1 MKKNVKEKKRILSLI
16 LAVVMVVTMM
26 PMQAVAAATDSTA
39 ETTVEKT
46 VEKNTDQT
54 EKEQQPAKTGD
65 EKDGENPAV
74 SVKWLPDTGDREDE
88 SKGDVQLEAS
98 LNKNGPAASADVEIR
113 LDKEEAD
120 ALAQF
125 RNEEGQLDEAVK
137 LTEEGLPEISMKKQE
152 NGDVHLCFTL
162 DQENTALKQK
172 IEFQV
177 PENAEKDVEI
187 EVTKEDVTVA
197 TEAKDDAQNG
207 GEAEQVAF
215 EFEGKVLSL
224 SVPEKAAQDN
234 EKNTPN
240 DEENN
245 DKEQNAPVDE
255 ENNLEDD
262 SKQPSADGQE
272 PAKEKKQLKMDAVF
286 ANVLDAFTGNLEEA
300 EKDITYGE
308 GITQNVFWADNR
320 DEEGLRPDV
329 AAEDYWTLSYRMK
342 EKDGDW
348 ESWTVLNGENG
359 KLFDMDENGFPESDS
374 ASANLDGV
382 NRYTINIK
390 GLPSK
395 VIYTDKY
402 GVQREFEVEWKVD
415 PKAVNGY
422 DREDVTEENLNTM
435 KDKYECDLTEPG
447 WYYVLKTEFA
457 FDVAVRQGNKT
468 DMSGIA
474 DAVKGHFQL
483 MASCGE
489 NKEFHEKLKGP
500 TETLNFT
507 NGNPN
512 SKMTYGNLWK
522 YNLDG
527 SRITYRVEEKE
538 GTEEGKVEVQR
549 LVPDYF
555 AISYDNSE
563 APNYG
568 AVVNKIHDGGTLY
581 LTLTGKTDY
590 EAVKKWNDEDVD
602 NAQEKRPAGEVQLW
616 RFRSGEAYTSAAPVR
631 DAKGDILTIT
641 LDGNATQ
648 TIEFGKPEGLLGTG
662 EPTLEKYDP
671 EGYEYIYVAREYLDS
686 TAKDGGDANSYDQI
700 FGEVVEENGKLIVR
714 DTVNNGGGNAV
725 REDNNTFL
733 YNGGTLTNR
742 IADTVTVDGVKIWK
756 AAAFQA
762 EFEDVAVE
770 VTLQSRPADEGEDT
784 WQNTK
789 EVEVLDD
796 FYAENLSGT
805 KFSRTMPKYDDLG
818 RELEYRWVESKV
830 TQGNSANLLEER
842 EDGLYFTLNQSGKNV
857 LYRSDSTTDE
867 ETGTLTVINSIADTI
882 RYDVEKVWVGEDGE
896 KTDAPEGAEVT
907 FKIYRAVSG
916 EGLGEP
922 VAEFTMDG
930 EPDSKETLVNK
941 KLGIYAQET
950 ESWKATVKPL
960 AEYDEEGCVYE
971 YTLLETGDLG
981 DYIPTYKTERDEDGN
996 YKTTVYNGHGGN
1008 RIMVRKEWTDN
1019 SDTAHRGLVKI
1030 NVYANKDITTEE
1042 DGKEYKKDQIIGTV
1056 TLGENGLWNALVGIG
1071 YLDPEKDV
1079 YILEETVGDTKVPLT
1094 SYLLGSGEAPNYTAP
1109 QQPDED
1115 TVIQYETDN
1124 HKYEATYYNEKVENE
1139 SIYTVDN
1146 RRLGNV
1152 DLTATKNWV
1161 DGKDTGDPKTRSEL
1175 KAALDEAGLSLAMK
1189 LNFSEMTT
1197 QESYEITREGYADK
1211 KADSITIAHGSPT
1224 EIKDNNGNGIAS
1236 IQNISFAEDTSSVY
1250 FYNLPKYDKNG
1261 KVVNYEI
1268 KEVVVDKDGKVI
1280 TWENLK
1286 ANYKDVYDALTRY
1299 QTSVTQTGYEVGA
1312 LRDSD
1317 KQTVDVTNR
1326 LQGNKSIK
1334 WYKKWKDE
1342 YVFNGGQRPDIYL
1355 DIYQTKHVQGQDG
1368 KVTTQTSVYQKDYK
1382 WSAEDEGQ
1390 KHTYWTVTLDNVPK
1404 YDSLGYEIMYYAVE
1418 KTKVNDED
1426 FDYADVIYEMNGE
1439 QIGTELS
1446 RGQKS
1451 GEYTIEVD
1459 GKYYALQ
1466 ENGTFVNT
1474 IFNTVTIRGQKVWS
1488 SLPSGY
1494 EDTNLPSVTFI
1505 VKQKVSGETGEGKE
1519 IATLTVEEDQWVKL
1533 KSKGSYVFKIQYTG
1547 DNVVKFNNGTPE
1559 FVSTE
1564 ENPTELPKYDSETG
1578 KLYSYELSEDVIWP
1592 EGWTDPEWTE
1602 VYDADS
1608 NTYRMENVYNSEKGA
1623 LGIKK
1628 FLYLPMDEKSEPEA
1642 YPAVQ
1647 FKLTRTYT
1655 LNNGNTSAVETVKT
1669 VTWSSADVKSAYE
1682 GLSAEEK
1689 ANGLVDWTH
1698 DFENLDLY
1706 APNGSRY
1713 VYSVEEVKTNLKGY
1727 DTWAEA
1733 GDLSAADCDTAGTKV
1748 EGLEPKENAAV
1759 QATFKNSQPTPNETV
1774 TLKGQKI
1781 WQDYSDAFGF
1791 RPNNIELTVSRSADS
1806 QPGQSNGMSQTLTQD
1821 TDYKIDWVRNDNT
1834 WTYTIEGSGNGE
1846 LEKYA
1851 PNGMVWKYQVKEATI
1866 EHYKASP
1873 GNRTVGQSSQADSTI
1888 TMANLTNSIL
1898 VSEPFTKKWVDSDG
1912 NPITDDYLD
1921 TELTVTFKLQAA
1933 DKPKDGEAADWQD
1946 AKAYFE
1952 TNLTDNEYNAA
1963 FKDYEFEKTKTGRI
1977 NDTDKWNTEYFK
1989 DLPGW
1994 IKDKSNNNAEQ
2005 EVDYRVV
2012 EVSIQYGN
2020 SDPKTTQNITVTDDN
2035 EKTTYVY
2042 SYDDNG
2048 IFEWGEADAVSDTVT
2063 THTNRL
2069 PTTDITVEKVWEGDN
2084 NNLYN
2089 TRPDTGRSGYD
2100 WETTFV
2106 IQKSTD
2112 GDSWENVKVQ
2122 AAGESAKKD
2131 LTVTLYGTNSDT
2143 SVDASIKGLPKTD
2156 LNGKAYTYR
2165 ARELN
2170 TDQDQTALKNEDTY
2184 NKTYTVTYDD
2194 PKSATDKKTTATN
2207 TLNSTKVYGEKQ
2219 WNPGTLNA
2227 GKTTP
2232 VKLTAQYKTASGWK
2246 TVSSPVTVDGTP
2258 ASAAVMD
2265 PTSSQYVPFHEY
2277 ESWKA
2282 VWNDLPEVMP
2292 GSELKD
2298 GKTQYRVIETV
2309 PSGYVQED
2317 AEIGKVGNYPSYIYK
2332 NVEAVSYSVEKVW
2345 GGTAKGKKVVAG
2357 LYRTTNDSK
2366 GTGEGYI
2373 VKTADGNAQRTV
2385 TLNEGNSWKGTFSG
2399 LPKYDADGNLYT
2411 YYARE
2416 LTIDDKEADV
2426 NTIDY
2431 LYEIVHHDNADKTTT
2446 KIVNVVKINIT
2457 GTKTWKDNDNA
2468 YNTRPENLTLTL
2480 YRQTEG
2486 TSGKGKVNA
2495 TPQWQ
2500 KNGSKWT
2507 YTYKDLPATDG
2518 DGKAYTY
2525 IVEESVP
2532 DPVNG
2537 DDEYTLNQSGN
2548 NLTNTL
2554 TDKISIS
2561 GEKVWRDGNDA
2572 DGKRPDSITVV
2583 LYKNGTEFKT
2593 KTIDSGDAT
2602 ADGTWKYTFSGLD
2615 EYDTEGKRITYTV
2628 DEVLP
2633 EGYSRTVNGNTIT
2646 NTQLTS
2652 LDVEKV
2658 WGGVETDDQ
2667 KEVVVGLYR
2676 TTGEKDETK
2685 DAVKGS
2691 DGKQITLALN
2701 SGNGWKGT
2709 FDDLAKYDV
2718 DGDGK
2723 EIEYTY
2729 YARELTIGGNPVKEA
2744 DLYKVYDYDS
2754 ENEQAA
2760 TYATKI
2766 VNVGKTSITG
2776 TKTWVD
2782 NGNAYQNR
2790 PDKLELTL
2798 TRQIQGGET
2807 ETVNVKPTWKDTD
2820 TDKWTYTY
2828 SDLPAADEKG
2838 NKYTYK
2844 VTETVPTPKD
2854 AATSGD
2860 EYADTQNGTDF
2871 TNTLTDK
2878 IDISGEK
2885 VWRDGGNAD
2894 NKRPEKITVILY
2906 ANDKEVKRQEITGSS
2921 TAGSWKYTFENLDEY
2936 DKDGKRITYTV
2947 DEVLPNGYTNKVTDL
2962 DITNTQLTSLDVE
2975 KVWGGVETADQKE
2988 VVVGLYRTTGEKDET
3003 KDAVKGSDGKQVTL
3017 ALNSGNGWKGTFD
3030 DLVKYDVDGDGK
3042 EIEYTYYARELN
3054 IGGEPAEK
3062 ADLYIHN
3069 HDGEAKDTAAYTT
3082 KIVNVGKTSIIGTKT
3097 WVDNSDKYQTR
3108 PEKLE
3113 LTLTRQIEGGDP
3125 ETVTATPTWENKNTD
3140 KWTYTYKDLPKA
3152 DENGNVYTY
3161 TVKETIPTAGGDDR
3175 YAASNEGT
3183 ANADYELTNTL
3194 TGKTE
3199 VSVSKTWKDGSDTE
3213 NTRPGEIVTQL
3224 YKTLD
3229 GETGEKPAAGNNGKV
3244 TLNSGNGWQHTWKEL
3259 PKYEDGKLIH
3269 YTVKELNQDG
3279 DAVENGGDYNKDYV
3293 VDYSGSQE
3301 NGYTATNTLVTSQT
3315 VTKLWEGD
3323 DEADLENPVE
3333 RPTNITAQLYAK
3345 IGDGEA
3351 KPVNGKTVKLN
3362 KDSGWTH
3369 TWTNLPKY
3377 DGDDLI
3383 HYTVKELDAE
3393 GNSVEHEGAYND
3405 DYTAFY
3411 ATDSETGEVTITNY
3425 HQPPQYMYLGQVEIR
3440 KDVVVNDAEGN
3451 PQPQKVTDTFYVA
3464 LFEDEELTTMA
3475 TDYDGNKA
3483 MKAIEFNGESSKAV
3497 TIDNMPVGPTTHPVT
3512 YYVAEVDKDG
3522 TPVDNSFKYQ
3532 ATVTKGK
3539 ISLDIKHLDNKEDPT
3554 VITNAFGNTLASIG
3568 GTKTWEDEDASER
3581 PASIEVILQQNGQD
3595 YVDANGDKYIKT
3607 VTAADNWTYTFENL
3621 PEYDEDGKAYQYS
3634 VKEGYVDGYTSEVT
3648 GMDIRNIQDYE
3659 GYYYEGTV
3667 RITKQVLLKGDD
3679 YNVKDVYYAGI
3690 FNDKDYKDPL
3700 TNDDGSQYIVPLV
3713 LDDESE
3719 TTVEIT
3725 VPFNK
3730 EDSAEYYITEVD
3742 ENGVPVKDAKGL
3754 EYKASVKGGKVV
3766 LDTEDTEGD
3775 VTIVNSYDKEKKGNP
3790 NAPNTSDTPGGSRTQ
3805 TGDNSNMTLLILTM
3819 LMALTLM
3826 GVLALGRKRKKS

>member
-39 ETTVEKT
+39 ETTVEK
-46 VEKNTDQT
+46 NDGQT
-54 EKEQQPAKTGD
+54 EKAQQPAKTGD

-74 SVKWLPDTGDREDE
+74 SVKWLPNTGEREDE
-88 SKGDVQLEAS
+88 SKGEVQLEAS
-98 LNKNGPAASADVEIR
+98 LNKNGSAASADVEIR

-125 RNEEGQLDEAVK
+125 RNEEGKLDEAVK
-137 LTEEGLPEISMKKQE
+137 LTEEELPEISLKKQD
-152 NGDVHLCFTL
+152 NGEVRLCFTL

-197 TEAKDDAQNG
+197 PEQKNDAQNG

-272 PAKEKKQLKMDAVF
+272 PAKEKKQLKMDGLFAAVRSM
-286 ANVLDAFTGNLEEA
+286 ALSDLAGYETKTPSDL
-300 EKDITYGE
+300 TT
-308 GITQNVFWADNR
+308 ITQNIIWADNNNENNAR
-320 DEEGLRPDV
+320 PTIDEFKNQ
-329 AAEDYWTLSYRMK
+329 YTLSYHMK
-342 EKDGDW
+342 ETKTGD
-348 ESWTVLNGENG
+348 VLQGVLAEEDTTALSVF
-359 KLFDMDENGFPESDS
+359 KLGSFPAAITKEG
-374 ASANLDGV
+374 A
-382 NRYTINIK
+382 NRYK
-390 GLPSK
+390 LELKDLPTK
-395 VIYTDKY
+395 MTYTDEY
-402 GVQREFEVEWKVD
+402 GDSVTYEIEWTIA
-415 PKAVNGY
+415 PKDVADYSLVN
-422 DREDVTEENLNTM
+422 VTEDT
-435 KDKYECDLTEPG
+435 LTEWDNVSSITEAG
-447 WYYVLKTEFA
+447 WYYMLNTDFSFNVVL
-457 FDVAVRQGNKT
+457 RQGGKNGT
-468 DMSGIA
+468 DEIA
-474 DAVKGHFQL
+474 KAVKDHFR
-483 MASCGE
+483 MDVSCEGK
-489 NKEFHEKLKGP
+489 NLNGVGIVKEP
-500 TETLNFT
+500 TLNF
-507 NGNPN
+507 NG
-512 SKMTYGNLWK
+512 SSTAEMTYQNVWK

-527 SRITYRVEEKE
+527 ARITYDVVERE
-538 GTEEGKVEVQR
+538 GVAKDKIVVDSLDSTVTG
-549 LVPDYF
+549 DYF
-555 AISYDNSE
+555 ALTYDNSNS
-563 APNYG
+563 ANYG
-568 AVVNKIHDGGTLY
+568 AVTDKIHENGTLY
-581 LTLTGKTDY
+581 LTLTGKTGY
-590 EAVKKWNDEDVD
+590 EAKKVWLDQGVE
-602 NAQEKRPAGEVQLW
+602 EKNRPTGEFQLW
-616 RFRSGEAYTSAAPVR
+616 RYREGENYTTAAPVR
-631 DAKGDILTIT
+631 DEKGDFYTCD
-641 LDGNATQ
+641 LDTGKDSFPVKFD
-648 TIEFGKPEGLLGTG
+648 IEVNVQKELG
-662 EPTLEKYDP
+662 LEKYDP
-671 EGYEYIYVAREYLDS
+671 EGYRYFYVSREYLNSINEDGKPADNYEQVFGAVNEEGTKVTDRIEDKDITKDEPYS
-686 TAKDGGDANSYDQI
+686 RDNAK
-700 FGEVVEENGKLIVR
+700 
-714 DTVNNGGGNAV
+714 
-725 REDNNTFL
+725 TFL
-733 YNGGTLTNR
+733 YDGGTLSNR
-742 IADTVTVDGVKIWK
+742 ITENVTVAGEKEWK

-762 EFEDVAVE
+762 DFEDVTV
-770 VTLQSRPADEGEDT
+770 VMTVQSRPKNSEDA
-784 WQNTK
+784 WKNTNQS
-789 EVEVLDD
+789 VTLDK
-796 FYAENLSGT
+796 FYAENLGSVT
-805 KFSRTMPKYDDLG
+805 FSKSMPKYNSLG
-818 RELEYRWVESKV
+818 EELEYRWAETAVY
-830 TQGNSANLLEER
+830 QGENTKNLLEDKAG
-842 EDGLYFTLNQSGKNV
+842 EDGEQYFTLKQNEEDV
-857 LYRSDSTTDE
+857 RYRSDSKTE
-867 ETGTLTVINSIADTI
+867 GTNTVITNTIANTV
-882 RYDVEKVWVGEDGE
+882 RYDVKKIWKNADGE
-896 KTDAPEGAEVT
+896 ETDAPEGAEVT
-907 FKIYRAVSG
+907 FGIYRSLNG
-916 EGLGEP
+916 EVTAQPVVEVTLDGVADEEP
-922 VAEFTMDG
+922 ITVTDK
-930 EPDSKETLVNK
+930 D
-941 KLGIYAQET
+941 LGIDLTVQET
-950 ESWKATVKPL
+950 SPWFATVNPL
-960 AEYDEEGCVYE
+960 NEYDKEGHQYE
-971 YTLLETGDLG
+971 YLLLETKNNTNFV
-981 DYIPTYKTERDEDGN
+981 PTYETIRGKDGKGKF
-996 YKTTVYNGHGGN
+996 YKTTVTNAPGKGN
-1008 RIMVRKEWTDN
+1008 RILVSKEWTDD
-1019 SDTAHRGLVKI
+1019 SDIIHRQPVKI
-1030 NVYANKDITTEE
+1030 GVYVKEEVTIGDRTYAANEKIAETELNEGNVWFD
-1042 DGKEYKKDQIIGTV
+1042 
-1056 TLGENGLWNALVGIG
+1056 WVGIG
-1071 YLDPEKDV
+1071 EIEPDNV
-1079 YILEETVGDTKVPLT
+1079 YILETKVGNANVPL
-1094 SYLLGSGEAPNYTAP
+1094 SEENSNVPQAPIEYDEKGYTA
-1109 QQPDED
+1109 
-1115 TVIQYETDN
+1115 IQYDTEN
-1124 HKYEATYYNEKVENE
+1124 HKYEATYFKKTLGRETV
-1139 SIYTVDN
+1139 YTVNN

-1152 DLTATKNWV
+1152 DLTVTKDWK
-1161 DGKDTGDPKTRSEL
+1161 DGNGAKRDALEKALEKGGLTLAVQLQFADHSNGDGYQITNNGLNKPDTISVAKNGHPV
-1175 KAALDEAGLSLAMK
+1175 A
-1189 LNFSEMTT
+1189 
-1197 QESYEITREGYADK
+1197 
-1211 KADSITIAHGSPT
+1211 
-1224 EIKDNNGNGIAS
+1224 IKDNSGENASSLQSVPFGNDAKI
-1236 IQNISFAEDTSSVY
+1236 Y
-1250 FYNLPKYDKNG
+1250 FYNLPKYDQEG
-1261 KVVNYEI
+1261 KVVNYDVE
-1268 KEVVVDKDGKVI
+1268 EVFVDKDGKILSWSDVKKGSKEYPNASEALSEYQNSYVQTAYHVGDKHDEDQQAI
-1280 TWENLK
+1280 T
-1286 ANYKDVYDALTRY
+1286 
-1299 QTSVTQTGYEVGA
+1299 
-1312 LRDSD
+1312 
-1317 KQTVDVTNR
+1317 VTNS
-1326 LQGNKSIK
+1326 LQGS
-1334 WYKKWKDE
+1334 KDIHWHKQWRDD
-1342 YVFNGGQRPDIYL
+1342 YTYTGGQRPDIYL
-1355 DIYQTKHVQGQDG
+1355 NIYQVKHDG
-1368 KVTTQTSVYQKDYK
+1368 TTTLFQKDYK
-1382 WSAEDEGQ
+1382 WTKNDETD
-1390 KHTYWTVTLDNVPK
+1390 KINYWTAELENVPK
-1404 YDSLGYEIMYYAVE
+1404 YDENGYEIFYYATEHTV
-1418 KTKVNDED
+1418 VNAAD
-1426 FDYADVIYEMNGE
+1426 FDYQDVQYAVDGSKGLEE
-1439 QIGTELS
+1439 IGTEFKPTDEATKDEDVVNVKDQE
-1446 RGQKS
+1446 GAAK
-1451 GEYTIEVD
+1451 D
-1459 GKYYALQ
+1459 HYALK
-1466 ENGTFVNT
+1466 EEGTFTNIIKNEIT
-1474 IFNTVTIRGQKVWS
+1474 IKGQKVWS
-1488 SLPSGY
+1488 SLPNGY
-1494 EDTNLPSVTFI
+1494 KELDLPAVTFY
-1505 VKQKVSGETGEGKE
+1505 VMRDDKGDEPVATLKVEKDQWADLNQNGSYIFEILKEGNNYINKEGK
-1519 IATLTVEEDQWVKL
+1519 IVNKDEEAPL
-1533 KSKGSYVFKIQYTG
+1533 
-1547 DNVVKFNNGTPE
+1547 
-1559 FVSTE
+1559 
-1564 ENPTELPKYDSETG
+1564 LPKYDANG
-1578 KLYSYELSEDVIWP
+1578 KLYQYELKEEVTFEPDN
-1592 EGWTDPEWTE
+1592 GWYQGAWENIFQGS
-1602 VYDADS
+1602 S
-1608 NTYRMENVYNSEKGA
+1608 NTYRMSNAYKPPEGA
-1623 LGIKK
+1623 LKIKK
-1628 FLYLPMDEKSEPEA
+1628 FLYLPMGEDGKPEA

-1655 LNNGNTSAVETVKT
+1655 TNAGETSTAETVKT
-1669 VTWSSADVKSAYE
+1669 VTWSSAAVQDAYKKLSEEKQKE
-1682 GLSAEEK
+1682 GLVE
-1689 ANGLVDWTH
+1689 WTYS
-1698 DFENLDLY
+1698 FENLDIY
-1706 APNGSRY
+1706 APNGSPY
-1713 VYSVEEVKTNLKGY
+1713 IYTVEEVKTNLNGY
-1727 DTWAEA
+1727 DTWAGK
-1733 GDLSAADCDTAGTKV
+1733 GDLNVKECNVEGVKV
-1748 EGLEPKENAAV
+1748 EGLQPRTESEI
-1759 QATFKNSQPTPNETV
+1759 QATFKNQQGKTEQV
-1774 TLKGQKI
+1774 ILKGNKE
-1781 WQDYSDAFGF
+1781 WNDYSNAFKF
-1791 RPNNIELTVSRSADS
+1791 RPKNIELTVSRSADS
-1806 QPGQSNGMSQTLTQD
+1806 QPDQDNGMDQD
-1821 TDYKIDWVRNDNT
+1821 LNNTEYDINWTKSGDT
-1834 WTYTIEGSGNGE
+1834 WTYEIKGTGNDE

-1851 PNGMVWKYQVKEATI
+1851 PNGMPWKYQVKEADVPKYNVTPSNGTVSGSNDGKNTI
-1866 EHYKASP
+1866 
-1873 GNRTVGQSSQADSTI
+1873 NMAD
-1888 TMANLTNSIL
+1888 LTNSIKT
-1898 VSEPFTKKWVDSDG
+1898 SEPFTKKWVDSDG
-1912 NPITDDYLD
+1912 KTITDDYLD
-1921 TELTVTFKLQAA
+1921 TELAVTFKLQAA
-1933 DKPKDGEAADWQD
+1933 DKPKEGEAADWQD

-1952 TNLTDNEYNAA
+1952 TNLTDDAYKAA
-1963 FKDYEFEKTKTGRI
+1963 FANYSFETIKKGRI
-1977 NDTDKWNTEYFK
+1977 NNADAWKTGYFSN
-1989 DLPGW
+1989 LPGW
-1994 IKDKSNNNAEQ
+1994 IKDEGGNTH

-2020 SDPKTTQNITVTDDN
+2020 SDPKATQDITVTDD
-2035 EKTTYVY
+2035 ERKTTYEY
-2042 SYDDNG
+2042 SYDDG
-2048 IFEWGEADAVSDTVT
+2048 IFEWGVAEPVSDNTT

-2089 TRPDTGRSGYD
+2089 TRPDTGRGGYD

-2112 GDSWENVKVQ
+2112 GNSWENVKVQ

-2131 LTVTLYGTNSDT
+2131 LTVTLYGTNSDA
-2143 SVDASIKGLPKTD
+2143 SVEATIEGLPETD
-2156 LNGKAYTYR
+2156 LKGQDYTYR

-2170 TDQDQTALKNEDTY
+2170 TDQDQTVLKNEDTY

-2194 PKSATDKKTTATN
+2194 PKFATDKKTTATN
-2207 TLNSTKVYGEKQ
+2207 TLNSTKIYGEKQ

-2345 GGTAKGKKVVAG
+2345 GGTAKGTSVVVG
-2357 LYRTTNDSK
+2357 LYRTTDEKDK
-2366 GTGEGYI
+2366 GTGDSYKVE
-2373 VKTADGNAQRTV
+2373 DSNGNQKTV
-2385 TLNEGNSWKGTFSG
+2385 TLTKDKSWKGSFSD
-2399 LPKYDADGNLYT
+2399 LPKYSPSGALYI

-2416 LTIDDKEADV
+2416 LTIDGSPAGGV
-2426 NTIDY
+2426 DY
-2431 LYEIVHHDNADKTTT
+2431 ISGIYEHDENGKT

-2457 GTKTWKDNDNA
+2457 GTKTWKDNNNT
-2468 YNTRPENLTLTL
+2468 YNTRPDTLTLTL
-2480 YRQTEG
+2480 YSQAEG
-2486 TSGKGKVNA
+2486 SSGKVKVNA
-2495 TPQWQ
+2495 TPKWTQ
-2500 KNGSKWT
+2500 NGSVWT

-2518 DGKAYTY
+2518 EGKPYTY
-2525 IVEESVP
+2525 TVEESVP
-2532 DPVNG
+2532 DPVSG
-2537 DDEYTLNQSGN
+2537 DDKYTLSQSGN

-2554 TDKISIS
+2554 TDEISIS

-2652 LDVEKV
+2652 LDVEKI
-2658 WGGVETDDQ
+2658 WGGVETDAQ

-2776 TKTWVD
+2776 SKTWVD

-2947 DEVLPNGYTNKVTDL
+2947 DEVLPDGYSNKVTDL
-2962 DITNTQLTSLDVE
+2962 AITNTQLTSLDVE
-2975 KVWGGVETADQKE
+2975 KVWGGVETDDQKE

-3030 DLVKYDVDGDGK
+3030 DLAKYDVDGDGK
-3042 EIEYTYYARELN
+3042 EIEYIYYARELT

-3082 KIVNVGKTSIIGTKT
+3082 KIVNVGKTSITGTKT

-3213 NTRPGEIVTQL
+3213 NTRPGEIVIQL

-3323 DEADLENPVE
+3323 EEANLENPVE

-3362 KDSGWTH
+3362 KDSGWTYA
-3369 TWTNLPKY
+3369 WKNLPKY
-3377 DGDDLI
+3377 DGDDRI
-3383 HYTVKELDAE
+3383 QYTVKELDAE
-3393 GNSVEHEGAYND
+3393 GNPVDHEGAYND

-3451 PQPQKVTDTFYVA
+3451 PQPQKVTDTFYAA

-3483 MKAIEFNGESSKAV
+3483 MKAIEFNGESSKTV

-3539 ISLDIKHLDNKEDPT
+3539 ISLDIKHLDNKEDPA
-3554 VITNAFGNTLASIG
+3554 VITNAFDNTLTSIG
-3568 GTKTWEDEDASER
+3568 GTKTWADEDASER

-3634 VKEGYVDGYTSEVT
+3634 VKEGYVDGYTPEVT
-3648 GMDIRNIQDYE
+3648 GMDILNIQDYE

-3730 EDSAEYYITEVD
+3730 ADSAEYYITEVD

-3766 LDTEDTEGD
+3766 LDTQDTEGE
-3775 VTIVNSYDKEKKGNP
+3775 VTIVNSYAKEKAGAGDGNSQ
-3790 NAPNTSDTPGGSRTQ
+3790 NGSGTQ

-3819 LMALTLM
+3819 LAALTLM
-3826 GVLALGRKRKKS
+3826 AILVVSRRRKNS

>member
-26 PMQAVAAATDSTA
+26 PMQAVAAATDSTV

-65 EKDGENPAV
+65 EKDGDNPAV
-74 SVKWLPDTGDREDE
+74 SVKWLPDTGEREDE

-162 DQENTALKQK
+162 DQDSNDLKQK

-207 GEAEQVAF
+207 DEAEQVAF

-224 SVPEKAAQDN
+224 SVPEKAAQDD

-245 DKEQNAPVDE
+245 DKEQNAPVGE
-255 ENNLEDD
+255 ENNVEDE

-390 GLPSK
+390 ELPSK

-896 KTDAPEGAEVT
+896 KIDAPEGAEVT

-1019 SDTAHRGLVKI
+1019 SDTAHRGKVKV
-1030 NVYANKDITTEE
+1030 NVYVNKNITTEE
-1042 DGKEYKKDQIIGTV
+1042 DGKVYEKDQQIGTAI
-1056 TLGENGLWNALVGIG
+1056 LGENGVWNKLVGIG
-1071 YLDPEKDV
+1071 YLDPEEDV
-1079 YILEETVGDTKVPLT
+1079 YILEEKVGDTKVPLT
-1094 SYLLGSGEAPNYTAP
+1094 DYLLDSNTAPNYEDP
-1109 QQPDED
+1109 EEPDEN
-1115 TVIQYETDN
+1115 TTIQYQTEE
-1124 HKYEATYYNEKVENE
+1124 HKYEATYYKEKVENE

-1152 DLTATKNWV
+1152 DLTAVKTWT
-1161 DGKDTGDPKTRSEL
+1161 DGKDSGKTRSEL
-1175 KAALDEAGLSLAMK
+1175 REALNDASLFLAMK
-1189 LNFSEMTT
+1189 VNFSEMTAR
-1197 QESYEITREGYADK
+1197 EDYYEITREGYGDKTADTV
-1211 KADSITIAHGSPT
+1211 TIAPNSPT
-1224 EIKDNNGNGIAS
+1224 EIKDKDGKGVS
-1236 IQNISFAEDTSSVY
+1236 SVQNISFADDTSEIY
-1250 FYNLPKYDKNG
+1250 FYNLPKYDKTG
-1261 KVVNYEI
+1261 KIVNYEI
-1268 KEVVVDKDGKVI
+1268 KEVVVDQDGRVVD
-1280 TWENLK
+1280 WNELK
-1286 ANYKDVYDALTRY
+1286 ADYKTVYEALTKY
-1299 QTSVTQTGYEVGA
+1299 QTSVTQTSYVVGE
-1312 LRDSD
+1312 LHDSD

-1326 LQGNKSIK
+1326 LQGNKDIK
-1334 WYKKWKDE
+1334 WYKKWKDD
-1342 YVFNGGQRPDIYL
+1342 YVFNEGQRPDIYL
-1355 DIYQTKHVQGQDG
+1355 DIYQVKHVQGADG
-1368 KVTTQTSVYQKDYK
+1368 KITTETSIFQKDYK
-1382 WSAEDEGQ
+1382 WTAEDENQ
-1390 KHTYWTVTLDNVPK
+1390 KYTYWTVTLDNVPK

-1418 KTKVNDED
+1418 KTKVNDEE
-1426 FDYADVIYEMNGE
+1426 FDYADVAYEMNGDPA
-1439 QIGTELS
+1439 GTETV
-1446 RGQKS
+1446 QEKQDNN
-1451 GEYTIEVD
+1451 YTIKVD
-1459 GKYYALQ
+1459 DKYYALQ
-1466 ENGTFVNT
+1466 EDGTFINS
-1474 IFNTVTIRGQKVWS
+1474 IFDTVTIRGQKVWS

-1494 EDTNLPSVTFI
+1494 EDVNLPTVTFK
-1505 VKQKVSGETGEGKE
+1505 VLQKVSGETGDGKQ
-1519 IATLTVEEDQWVKL
+1519 IATLTIKEDQWVKL
-1533 KSKGSYVFKIQYTG
+1533 KSKGSYVFKIKFEG
-1547 DNVVKFNNGTPE
+1547 ENVVKFNNGTPE

-1564 ENPTELPKYDSETG
+1564 EHPIELPKYNSENG
-1578 KLYSYELSEDVIWP
+1578 KLYSYELDEDVTWP
-1592 EGWTDPEWTE
+1592 EGWTSPEWTE
-1602 VYDADS
+1602 VYDAEDS
-1608 NTYRMENVYNSEKGA
+1608 HTYRMDNVYNSTKGS

-1628 FLYLPMDEKSEPEA
+1628 FLYLPMENDKPEA
-1642 YPAVQ
+1642 YPAVE

-1655 LNNGNTSAVETVKT
+1655 DNTGETVKDT
-1669 VTWSSADVKSAYE
+1669 SFSKTEIWTSDEVEEAYE
-1682 GLSAEEK
+1682 KNENSPVE
-1689 ANGLVDWTH
+1689 WTH
-1698 DFENLDLY
+1698 TFENLDIY
-1706 APNGSRY
+1706 APNGSPY
-1713 VYSVEEVKTNLKGY
+1713 IYTVEEVKTNLNGY
-1727 DTWAEA
+1727 ETYAGE
-1733 GDLSAADCDTAGTKV
+1733 GDLQVETCNQEGVKV
-1748 EGLEPKENAAV
+1748 EGLQPKTESEI
-1759 QATFKNSQPTPNETV
+1759 QATFKNQQNETEKV
-1774 TLKGQKI
+1774 TLKGKKI

-1791 RPNNIELTVSRSADS
+1791 RPDDIELTVTRSADS
-1806 QPGQSNGMSQTLTQD
+1806 QPDQDNGMDQD
-1821 TDYKIDWVRNDNT
+1821 LNNKTDYDIKWTKSGDT
-1834 WTYTIEGSGNGE
+1834 WTYEIKGTGNDE

-1851 PNGMVWKYQVKEATI
+1851 PNGMVWKYQVTEQKDSDSKYNVTP
-1866 EHYKASP
+1866 SD
-1873 GNRTVGQSSQADSTI
+1873 GTVSGSNDGKSAINMAD
-1888 TMANLTNSIL
+1888 LTNSIKT
-1898 VSEPFTKKWVDSDG
+1898 SEPFTKKWVDSDG
-1912 NPITDDYLD
+1912 KTITDDYLGTD
-1921 TELTVTFKLQAA
+1921 LTVTFKLQAA
-1933 DKPKDGEAADWQD
+1933 DKPVDGEAAKWMD
-1946 AKAYFE
+1946 AGGDNGYFRTMLSDKTYNAEFSDYIFE
-1952 TNLTDNEYNAA
+1952 T
-1963 FKDYEFEKTKTGRI
+1963 TKTGRI
-1977 NDTDKWNTEYFK
+1977 NDANAWKTGYFSN
-1989 DLPGW
+1989 LPTW
-1994 IKDKSNNNAEQ
+1994 IKDKEDNEH

-2020 SDPKTTQNITVTDDN
+2020 SDPKATQNITVIEDDG
-2035 EKTTYVY
+2035 TTYKYKY
-2042 SYDDNG
+2042 STG
-2048 IFEWGEADAVSDTVT
+2048 IFEWGVSGSVKDTET
-2063 THTNRL
+2063 IHTNRL
-2069 PTTDITVEKVWEGDN
+2069 PTTDITVEKVWKGDN

-2089 TRPDTGRSGYD
+2089 TRPDTGRTGYD

-2106 IQKSTD
+2106 IQKSVD
-2112 GDSWENVKVQ
+2112 NQKWENVRVK
-2122 AAGESAKKD
+2122 AANESAEKD
-2131 LTVTLYGTNSDT
+2131 LTITLYGTNSDK
-2143 SVDASIKGLPKTD
+2143 SVEAAIEGLPKTD
-2156 LNGKAYTYR
+2156 LNGKDYTYR

-2170 TDQDQTALKNEDTY
+2170 TDQDQTVLKNEDTY

-2207 TLNSTKVYGEKQ
+2207 TLNSTKIYGEKQ

-2345 GGTAKGKKVVAG
+2345 GGTVKGTNVVVG
-2357 LYRTTNDSK
+2357 LYRTITDSK
-2366 GTGEGYI
+2366 GTDEDYV
-2373 VKTADGNAQRTV
+2373 VKNTDGSQKTV
-2385 TLNEGNSWKGTFSG
+2385 TLNKDNSWKGNFTG
-2399 LPKYDADGNLYT
+2399 LPKYDKKGNLYT

-2416 LTIDDKEADV
+2416 LTIDGKPANKE
-2426 NTIDY
+2426 TIDY
-2431 LYEIVHHDNADKTTT
+2431 IYDIVYHDQANKT
-2446 KIVNVVKINIT
+2446 KIVNIVKIDIT
-2457 GTKTWKDNDNA
+2457 GTKTWKDNNDT
-2468 YNTRPENLTLTL
+2468 YETRPDTLTLTL
-2480 YRQTEG
+2480 YRQAAGSAGNE
-2486 TSGKGKVNA
+2486 KVNA
-2495 TPQWQ
+2495 TPEWT
-2500 KNGSKWT
+2500 KNGNVWT
-2507 YTYKDLPATDG
+2507 YTYKDLPATDR
-2518 DGKAYTY
+2518 DGKMYTY
-2525 IVEESVP
+2525 TVEESIP
-2532 DPVNG
+2532 KPVSG
-2537 DDEYTLNQSGN
+2537 DDRYTLSQSGN

-2554 TDKISIS
+2554 TGEISIS

-2602 ADGTWKYTFSGLD
+2602 ADETWSYTFSGLD

-2658 WGGVETDDQ
+2658 WGGVETDAQ

-2776 TKTWVD
+2776 SKTWVD

-2906 ANDKEVKRQEITGSS
+2906 ANDKEVKRQEITGNS

-3017 ALNSGNGWKGTFD
+3017 ALNSGNGWKDTFD
-3030 DLVKYDVDGDGK
+3030 DLAKYDVDGDGK
-3042 EIEYTYYARELN
+3042 EIEYTYYARELT

-3069 HDGEAKDTAAYTT
+3069 HDGEAKDTATYTT
-3082 KIVNVGKTSIIGTKT
+3082 KIVNVGKTS
-3097 WVDNSDKYQTR
+3097 
-3108 PEKLE
+3108 
-3113 LTLTRQIEGGDP
+3113 GG
-3125 ETVTATPTWENKNTD
+3125 
-3140 KWTYTYKDLPKA
+3140 
-3152 DENGNVYTY
+3152 
-3161 TVKETIPTAGGDDR
+3161 
-3175 YAASNEGT
+3175 
-3183 ANADYELTNTL
+3183 
-3194 TGKTE
+3194 
-3199 VSVSKTWKDGSDTE
+3199 
-3213 NTRPGEIVTQL
+3213 
-3224 YKTLD
+3224 
-3229 GETGEKPAAGNNGKV
+3229 
-3244 TLNSGNGWQHTWKEL
+3244 
-3259 PKYEDGKLIH
+3259 
-3269 YTVKELNQDG
+3269 
-3279 DAVENGGDYNKDYV
+3279 
-3293 VDYSGSQE
+3293 
-3301 NGYTATNTLVTSQT
+3301 
-3315 VTKLWEGD
+3315 
-3323 DEADLENPVE
+3323 
-3333 RPTNITAQLYAK
+3333 
-3345 IGDGEA
+3345 
-3351 KPVNGKTVKLN
+3351 VKLLWSFWLT
-3362 KDSGWTH
+3362 D
-3369 TWTNLPKY
+3369 PK
-3377 DGDDLI
+3377 
-3383 HYTVKELDAE
+3383 
-3393 GNSVEHEGAYND
+3393 
-3405 DYTAFY
+3405 
-3411 ATDSETGEVTITNY
+3411 
-3425 HQPPQYMYLGQVEIR
+3425 
-3440 KDVVVNDAEGN
+3440 
-3451 PQPQKVTDTFYVA
+3451 
-3464 LFEDEELTTMA
+3464 
-3475 TDYDGNKA
+3475 
-3483 MKAIEFNGESSKAV
+3483 
-3497 TIDNMPVGPTTHPVT
+3497 
-3512 YYVAEVDKDG
+3512 
-3522 TPVDNSFKYQ
+3522 
-3532 ATVTKGK
+3532 
-3539 ISLDIKHLDNKEDPT
+3539 
-3554 VITNAFGNTLASIG
+3554 
-3568 GTKTWEDEDASER
+3568 
-3581 PASIEVILQQNGQD
+3581 
-3595 YVDANGDKYIKT
+3595 
-3607 VTAADNWTYTFENL
+3607 
-3621 PEYDEDGKAYQYS
+3621 
-3634 VKEGYVDGYTSEVT
+3634 
-3648 GMDIRNIQDYE
+3648 
-3659 GYYYEGTV
+3659 
-3667 RITKQVLLKGDD
+3667 
-3679 YNVKDVYYAGI
+3679 
-3690 FNDKDYKDPL
+3690 
-3700 TNDDGSQYIVPLV
+3700 
-3713 LDDESE
+3713 
-3719 TTVEIT
+3719 
-3725 VPFNK
+3725 
-3730 EDSAEYYITEVD
+3730 
-3742 ENGVPVKDAKGL
+3742 
-3754 EYKASVKGGKVV
+3754 
-3766 LDTEDTEGD
+3766 
-3775 VTIVNSYDKEKKGNP
+3775 
-3790 NAPNTSDTPGGSRTQ
+3790 
-3805 TGDNSNMTLLILTM
+3805 
-3819 LMALTLM
+3819 
-3826 GVLALGRKRKKS
+3826 

>member
-26 PMQAVAAATDSTA
+26 PMQAVAAATDSTV

-137 LTEEGLPEISMKKQE
+137 LTEEGLPEISLKKQE

-162 DQENTALKQK
+162 DQDSNDLKQK

-207 GEAEQVAF
+207 DEAEQVAF

-224 SVPEKAAQDN
+224 SVPEKAAQDD

-245 DKEQNAPVDE
+245 DKEQNAPVGE
-255 ENNLEDD
+255 ENNVEDE

-272 PAKEKKQLKMDAVF
+272 PAKEKKQLKMDGLFAAVRGM
-286 ANVLDAFTGNLEEA
+286 ALSDLAGYETKTPSDL
-300 EKDITYGE
+300 TT
-308 GITQNVFWADNR
+308 ITQNIIWADNNNENEGKDNDR
-320 DEEGLRPDV
+320 PTTEEFKNQ
-329 AAEDYWTLSYRMK
+329 YTLSYRMEE
-342 EKDGDW
+342 EKNGD
-348 ESWTVLNGENG
+348 VLEGA
-359 KLFDMDENGFPESDS
+359 LTESDTTALS
-374 ASANLDGV
+374 VFKLGKFPATINKSGA
-382 NRYTINIK
+382 NRYKLEIK
-390 GLPSK
+390 DLPTK
-395 VIYTDKY
+395 MTYTDEY
-402 GVQREFEVEWKVD
+402 GDSVTYNIEWTIA
-415 PKAVNGY
+415 PKNVAGYSLVN
-422 DREDVTEENLNTM
+422 VTKNILNYW
-435 KDKYECDLTEPG
+435 KDLSSITELG
-447 WYYVLKTEFA
+447 WYYMLNTDFSFNVVL
-457 FDVAVRQGNKT
+457 RQGGKNGT
-468 DMSGIA
+468 DEIA
-474 DAVKGHFQL
+474 QAVKDHFQMKISCEGKELTGTAEL
-483 MASCGE
+483 M
-489 NKEFHEKLKGP
+489 KTP
-500 TETLNFT
+500 TLSF
-507 NGNPN
+507 NGSPTGV
-512 SKMTYGNLWK
+512 MTYQNVWK

-527 SRITYRVEEKE
+527 ARITYDVVERE
-538 GTEEGKVEVQR
+538 GVTKDKIVVDSLNSNVTG
-549 LVPDYF
+549 DYF
-555 AISYDNSE
+555 ALTYDNSNS
-563 APNYG
+563 ANYG
-568 AVVNKIHDGGTLY
+568 SVTNKIHENGTLY
-581 LTLTGKTDY
+581 LTLTGKTGY
-590 EAVKKWNDEDVD
+590 EATKVWLDQGVEKKN
-602 NAQEKRPAGEVQLW
+602 RPTGEFQLW
-616 RFRSGEAYTSAAPVR
+616 RYREGENYTTAAPVR
-631 DAKGDILTIT
+631 DDKGDFYTCD
-641 LDGNATQ
+641 LDTGKDSFPVKFD
-648 TIEFGKPEGLLGTG
+648 IEVNVQKELG
-662 EPTLEKYDP
+662 LEKYDP
-671 EGYEYIYVAREYLDS
+671 EGYRYFYVSREYLNS
-686 TAKDGGDANSYDQI
+686 TNEDGKPADNYEQVFGAVNEEGTKVTDRIEDKDITKDEPYS
-700 FGEVVEENGKLIVR
+700 R
-714 DTVNNGGGNAV
+714 DNA
-725 REDNNTFL
+725 NTFL
-733 YNGGTLTNR
+733 YDGGTLSNR
-742 IADTVTVDGVKIWK
+742 ITENVTVAGEKEWK

-762 EFEDVAVE
+762 DFEDVTV
-770 VTLQSRPADEGEDT
+770 VMTVQSRPKNSEDAWKNTNQSVTLDE
-784 WQNTK
+784 
-789 EVEVLDD
+789 
-796 FYAENLSGT
+796 FYAENLGSVT
-805 KFSRTMPKYDDLG
+805 FSKSMPKYNSLG
-818 RELEYRWVESKV
+818 EELEYRWAETAVY
-830 TQGNSANLLEER
+830 QGKNTENLLEDKAG
-842 EDGLYFTLNQSGKNV
+842 EDGEQYFTLKQNGEDV
-857 LYRSDSTTDE
+857 RYRSDSKTE
-867 ETGTLTVINSIADTI
+867 GTNTVITNTIANTV
-882 RYDVEKVWVGEDGE
+882 RYDVKKIWKNADGE
-896 KTDAPEGAEVT
+896 ETDAPEGAEVT
-907 FKIYRAVSG
+907 FGIYRSLNG
-916 EGLGEP
+916 EVTAQPVVEVTLDGVADEEP
-922 VAEFTMDG
+922 ITVVDK
-930 EPDSKETLVNK
+930 D
-941 KLGIYAQET
+941 LGIDLTVQET
-950 ESWKATVKPL
+950 SPWFATVNPL
-960 AEYDEEGCVYE
+960 NEYDKEGHQYE
-971 YTLLETGDLG
+971 YLLLETKNNTNFV
-981 DYIPTYKTERDEDGN
+981 PTYETIRGKDGKGKF
-996 YKTTVYNGHGGN
+996 YKTTVTNAPGKGN
-1008 RIMVRKEWTDN
+1008 RILVSKEWTDD
-1019 SDTAHRGLVKI
+1019 SDIIHRQPVTIGVYVKEEVTI
-1030 NVYANKDITTEE
+1030 GDRTYAANKKIAETELNE
-1042 DGKEYKKDQIIGTV
+1042 GNVWFD
-1056 TLGENGLWNALVGIG
+1056 WVGIG
-1071 YLDPEKDV
+1071 EIEPDNV
-1079 YILEETVGDTKVPLT
+1079 YILETKVGNANVPL
-1094 SYLLGSGEAPNYTAP
+1094 SEENPDVPQAPVEYDKEGYTA
-1109 QQPDED
+1109 
-1115 TVIQYETDN
+1115 IQYDTEN
-1124 HKYEATYYNEKVENE
+1124 HKYEATYFKKTLGRETV
-1139 SIYTVDN
+1139 YTVNN

-1152 DLTATKNWV
+1152 DLTVTKDWK
-1161 DGKDTGDPKTRSEL
+1161 DGNGAKRDVLKDAL
-1175 KAALDEAGLSLAMK
+1175 KADGLTLAVQLQFADHSNGDGYQITNK
-1189 LNFSEMTT
+1189 GLNTP
-1197 QESYEITREGYADK
+1197 D
-1211 KADSITIAHGSPT
+1211 TISVAKNGHPVA
-1224 EIKDNNGNGIAS
+1224 IKDNNGENAS
-1236 IQNISFAEDTSSVY
+1236 SLQSVPFGNDAKIY
-1250 FYNLPKYDKNG
+1250 FYNLPKYDQEG
-1261 KVVNYEI
+1261 KVVNYDV
-1268 KEVVVDKDGKVI
+1268 KEVFVDTEGKI
-1280 TWENLK
+1280 LSWS
-1286 ANYKDVYDALTRY
+1286 DVKKGSKEYPNASEALSEY
-1299 QTSVTQTGYEVGA
+1299 QNSYTQTAYHVG
-1312 LRDSD
+1312 D
-1317 KQTVDVTNR
+1317 KHDEDQQAITVTNS
-1326 LQGNKSIK
+1326 LQGS
-1334 WYKKWKDE
+1334 KDIHWHKQWRDD
-1342 YVFNGGQRPDIYL
+1342 YTYTGGQRPDIYL
-1355 DIYQTKHVQGQDG
+1355 NIYQVKHDG
-1368 KVTTQTSVYQKDYK
+1368 TTTLFQKDYK
-1382 WSAEDEGQ
+1382 WTKND
-1390 KHTYWTVTLDNVPK
+1390 KTDKINYWTAELENVPK
-1404 YDSLGYEIMYYAVE
+1404 YDENGYEIFYYATEHTV
-1418 KTKVNDED
+1418 VNAAD
-1426 FDYADVIYEMNGE
+1426 FDYQDVQYAVDGSKGLEE
-1439 QIGTELS
+1439 IGTEFKPTDEATKDEDVVNVKDQE
-1446 RGQKS
+1446 GAAK
-1451 GEYTIEVD
+1451 D
-1459 GKYYALQ
+1459 HYALK
-1466 ENGTFVNT
+1466 EEGTFTNIIKNEIT
-1474 IFNTVTIRGQKVWS
+1474 IKGQKVWS
-1488 SLPSGY
+1488 SLPNGY
-1494 EDTNLPSVTFI
+1494 KELDLPAVTFY
-1505 VKQKVSGETGEGKE
+1505 VMRDDKGDEPVATLKVEKDQWADLNQNGSYIFEILQERDNYINDEGK
-1519 IATLTVEEDQWVKL
+1519 IVNKDGKAPL
-1533 KSKGSYVFKIQYTG
+1533 
-1547 DNVVKFNNGTPE
+1547 
-1559 FVSTE
+1559 
-1564 ENPTELPKYDSETG
+1564 LPKYDANG
-1578 KLYSYELSEDVIWP
+1578 KLYQYELKEEVTFEPDD
-1592 EGWTDPEWTE
+1592 GWYQGKWENIFQGST
-1602 VYDADS
+1602 
-1608 NTYRMENVYNSEKGA
+1608 NTYRMSNAYKPPTGELK
-1623 LGIKK
+1623 IKK
-1628 FLYLPMDEKSEPEA
+1628 FFYLPMENDKPEA

-1655 LNNGNTSAVETVKT
+1655 TNAGETSTAETVKT
-1669 VTWSSADVKSAYE
+1669 VTWSSAAVQDAYKKLSEEKQKE
-1682 GLSAEEK
+1682 GLVE
-1689 ANGLVDWTH
+1689 WTH
-1698 DFENLDLY
+1698 SFENLDIY
-1706 APNGSRY
+1706 APNGSPY
-1713 VYSVEEVKTNLKGY
+1713 IYTVEEVKTNLNGY
-1727 DTWAEA
+1727 DTWAGK
-1733 GDLSAADCDTAGTKV
+1733 GDLNVKECNVEGVKV
-1748 EGLEPKENAAV
+1748 EGLQPKTDSQI
-1759 QATFKNSQPTPNETV
+1759 QATFKNQQGKTEQV
-1774 TLKGQKI
+1774 TLKGNKE
-1781 WQDYSDAFGF
+1781 WNDYSNAFKF
-1791 RPNNIELTVSRSADS
+1791 RPENIELTVSRSAAH
-1806 QPGQSNGMSQTLTQD
+1806 QPGQSNEMSQTLTQD
-1821 TDYKIDWVRNDNT
+1821 TDYKIDWVKKDNT
-1834 WTYTIEGSGNGE
+1834 WTYSIKGVGNDE

-1851 PNGMVWKYQVKEATI
+1851 PNGMPWKYQVKEADVPKYNVTPSNGTVSGSNDGKNTI
-1866 EHYKASP
+1866 
-1873 GNRTVGQSSQADSTI
+1873 NMAD
-1888 TMANLTNSIL
+1888 LTNSIKT
-1898 VSEPFTKKWVDSDG
+1898 SEPFTKKWVDSDG
-1912 NPITDDYLD
+1912 NPVTDDYLD
-1921 TELTVTFKLQAA
+1921 TELAVTFKLQAA
-1933 DKPKDGEAADWQD
+1933 DKPKEGEAADWQD

-1952 TNLTDNEYNAA
+1952 TNLTDDAYKAA
-1963 FKDYEFEKTKTGRI
+1963 FANYSFETIKKGRI
-1977 NDTDKWNTEYFK
+1977 NNADAWKTGYFSN
-1989 DLPGW
+1989 LPGW
-1994 IKDKSNNNAEQ
+1994 IKDEGGNTH

-2020 SDPKTTQNITVTDDN
+2020 SDPKATQDITVTDDRG
-2035 EKTTYVY
+2035 KTTYKY
-2042 SYDDNG
+2042 SYGNG
-2048 IFEWGEADAVSDTVT
+2048 IFEWGAADAVSDNTT

-2089 TRPDTGRSGYD
+2089 TRPDTGRGGYD

-2112 GDSWENVKVQ
+2112 GNSWENVKVQ

-2131 LTVTLYGTNSDT
+2131 LTVTLYGTNSDA
-2143 SVDASIKGLPKTD
+2143 SVEATIEGLPETD
-2156 LNGKAYTYR
+2156 LKGQDYTYR

-2170 TDQDQTALKNEDTY
+2170 TDQDQTVLKNEDTY

-2207 TLNSTKVYGEKQ
+2207 TLKSTKIYGEKQ

-2345 GGTAKGKKVVAG
+2345 GGTVKGKEIVVG
-2357 LYRTTNDSK
+2357 LYRTTDEKDK
-2366 GTGEGYI
+2366 GTGDSYKVE
-2373 VKTADGNAQRTV
+2373 DSNGNQKTV
-2385 TLNEGNSWKGTFSG
+2385 TLTKDKSWKGSFTD
-2399 LPKYDADGNLYT
+2399 LPKYSPSGALYI

-2416 LTIDDKEADV
+2416 LTIDGSPAGGV
-2426 NTIDY
+2426 DY
-2431 LYEIVHHDNADKTTT
+2431 ISGIYEHDENGKT

-2468 YNTRPENLTLTL
+2468 YKTRPDTLTLTL
-2480 YRQTEG
+2480 YSQAEG
-2486 TSGKGKVNA
+2486 SSGKVKVNA
-2495 TPQWQ
+2495 TPKWTQ
-2500 KNGSKWT
+2500 NGNVWT

-2518 DGKAYTY
+2518 DGKPYTY
-2525 IVEESVP
+2525 TVEESVP
-2532 DPVNG
+2532 DPVSG
-2537 DDEYTLNQSGN
+2537 DDKYTLSQSGN

-2554 TDKISIS
+2554 TGEISIS

-2718 DGDGK
+2718 DGDGR

-2776 TKTWVD
+2776 SKTWVD

-3082 KIVNVGKTSIIGTKT
+3082 KIVNVGKTSITGTKT

-3199 VSVSKTWKDGSDTE
+3199 VSVSKTWKDGSDAE
-3213 NTRPGEIVTQL
+3213 DTRPGEITIQL

-3229 GETGEKPAAGNNGKV
+3229 GDKEEQPVTGDNGKV

-3269 YTVKELNQDG
+3269 YTVKEIAADG
-3279 DAVENGGDYNKDYV
+3279 TTALEENGAYDKNYIVNYGGTQAD
-3293 VDYSGSQE
+3293 
-3301 NGYTATNTLVTSQT
+3301 GYTITNTLVTSQT

-3323 DEADLENPVE
+3323 DEADLENTVE

-3383 HYTVKELDAE
+3383 HYTVKELDVE
-3393 GNSVEHEGAYND
+3393 GNPVEHEGAYND

-3483 MKAIEFNGESSKAV
+3483 MKAIEFNGESSKTV
-3497 TIDNMPVGPTTHPVT
+3497 TIDNMPVGPKTHPVT

-3539 ISLDIKHLDNKEDPT
+3539 ISLDIKHLDNKEDPA
-3554 VITNAFGNTLASIG
+3554 VITNAFGNILASIG
-3568 GTKTWEDEDASER
+3568 GTKTWADEDASER

-3713 LDDESE
+3713 LEDESE

-3790 NAPNTSDTPGGSRTQ
+3790 NAPNTSDTPGGSGTQ

>member
-26 PMQAVAAATDSTA
+26 PMQAVAAATDSTV

-137 LTEEGLPEISMKKQE
+137 LTEEGLPEISLKKQE

-162 DQENTALKQK
+162 DQDSNDLKQK

-197 TEAKDDAQNG
+197 PEAKDDVQNG
-207 GEAEQVAF
+207 DEAEQVAF

-224 SVPEKAAQDN
+224 SVPEKAAQDD

-245 DKEQNAPVDE
+245 DKEQNAPVGE
-255 ENNLEDD
+255 ENNVEDE

-662 EPTLEKYDP
+662 EPILEKYDP

-770 VTLQSRPADEGEDT
+770 VTLQSRPADEGEDA

-922 VAEFTMDG
+922 VGEFTMDG

-1019 SDTAHRGLVKI
+1019 SDTAHRGKVKV
-1030 NVYANKDITTEE
+1030 NVYVNKNITTEE
-1042 DGKEYKKDQIIGTV
+1042 DGKVYEKDQQIGTAI
-1056 TLGENGLWNALVGIG
+1056 LGENGVWNKLVGIG
-1071 YLDPEKDV
+1071 YLDPEEDV
-1079 YILEETVGDTKVPLT
+1079 YILEEKVGDTKVPLT
-1094 SYLLGSGEAPNYTAP
+1094 DYLLDSNTAPNYEDP
-1109 QQPDED
+1109 EEPDEN
-1115 TVIQYETDN
+1115 TTIQYQTEE
-1124 HKYEATYYNEKVENE
+1124 HKYEATYYKEKVENE

-1152 DLTATKNWV
+1152 DLTAVKTWT
-1161 DGKDTGDPKTRSEL
+1161 DGKDSGKTRSEL
-1175 KAALDEAGLSLAMK
+1175 REALNDASLFLAMK
-1189 LNFSEMTT
+1189 VNFSEMTAR
-1197 QESYEITREGYADK
+1197 EDYYEITREGYGDKTADTV
-1211 KADSITIAHGSPT
+1211 TIAPNSPT
-1224 EIKDNNGNGIAS
+1224 EIKDKDGKGVS
-1236 IQNISFAEDTSSVY
+1236 SVQNISFADDTSEIY
-1250 FYNLPKYDKNG
+1250 FYNLPKYDKTG
-1261 KVVNYEI
+1261 KIVNYEI
-1268 KEVVVDKDGKVI
+1268 REVVVDQDGRVVD
-1280 TWENLK
+1280 WNELK
-1286 ANYKDVYDALTRY
+1286 ADYKTVYEALTKY
-1299 QTSVTQTGYEVGA
+1299 QTSVTQTSYVVGE
-1312 LRDSD
+1312 LHDSD

-1326 LQGNKSIK
+1326 LQGNKDIK
-1334 WYKKWKDE
+1334 WYKKWKDD
-1342 YVFNGGQRPDIYL
+1342 YVFNEGQRPDIYL
-1355 DIYQTKHVQGQDG
+1355 DIYQVKHVQGADG
-1368 KVTTQTSVYQKDYK
+1368 NITTETSIFQKDYK
-1382 WSAEDEGQ
+1382 WTAEDENQ
-1390 KHTYWTVTLDNVPK
+1390 KYTYWTVTLDNVPK

-1418 KTKVNDED
+1418 KTKVNDEE
-1426 FDYADVIYEMNGE
+1426 FDYADVAYEMNGDPA
-1439 QIGTELS
+1439 GTETV
-1446 RGQKS
+1446 QEKQDNN
-1451 GEYTIEVD
+1451 YTIKVD
-1459 GKYYALQ
+1459 DKYYALQ
-1466 ENGTFVNT
+1466 EDGTFINS
-1474 IFNTVTIRGQKVWS
+1474 IFDTVTIRGQKVWS

-1494 EDTNLPSVTFI
+1494 EDVNLPTVTFK
-1505 VKQKVSGETGEGKE
+1505 VLQKVSGETGDGKQ
-1519 IATLTVEEDQWVKL
+1519 IATLTIKEDQWVKL
-1533 KSKGSYVFKIQYTG
+1533 KSKGSYVFKIKFEG
-1547 DNVVKFNNGTPE
+1547 ENVVKFNNGTPE
-1559 FVSTE
+1559 FVSTKE
-1564 ENPTELPKYDSETG
+1564 HPIELPKYNSENG
-1578 KLYSYELSEDVIWP
+1578 KLYSYELDEDVTWP
-1592 EGWTDPEWTE
+1592 EGWTSPEWTE
-1602 VYDADS
+1602 VYDAEDS
-1608 NTYRMENVYNSEKGA
+1608 HTYRMDNVYNSTKGS

-1628 FLYLPMDEKSEPEA
+1628 FLYLPMENDKPEA
-1642 YPAVQ
+1642 YPAVE

-1655 LNNGNTSAVETVKT
+1655 DNTGETVKDT
-1669 VTWSSADVKSAYE
+1669 SFSKTEIWTSDEVEGAYE
-1682 GLSAEEK
+1682 ENENSPVE
-1689 ANGLVDWTH
+1689 WTH
-1698 DFENLDLY
+1698 TFENLDIY
-1706 APNGSRY
+1706 APNGSPY
-1713 VYSVEEVKTNLKGY
+1713 IYTVEEVKTNLNGY
-1727 DTWAEA
+1727 ETYAGE
-1733 GDLSAADCDTAGTKV
+1733 GDLQVETCNQEGVKV
-1748 EGLEPKENAAV
+1748 EGLQPKTESEI
-1759 QATFKNSQPTPNETV
+1759 QATFKNQQSETEKV
-1774 TLKGQKI
+1774 TLKGKKI

-1791 RPNNIELTVSRSADS
+1791 RPGDIKLTVTRTAAT
-1806 QPGQSNGMSQTLTQD
+1806 QPDQDNGMEQTLEKGVDFSIQWKRD
-1821 TDYKIDWVRNDNT
+1821 TDKSKPWEYM
-1834 WTYTIEGSGNGE
+1834 IEGIGDDE

-1851 PNGMVWKYQVKEATI
+1851 PNGMVWKYQVTEQKDSDSKYNVTPSDGSVSGSNDEKNTI
-1866 EHYKASP
+1866 
-1873 GNRTVGQSSQADSTI
+1873 NMAD
-1888 TMANLTNSIL
+1888 LTNSIK
-1898 VSEPFTKKWVDSDG
+1898 VSEPFTKRWVDSDG
-1912 NPITDDYLD
+1912 KTITDDYLG
-1921 TELTVTFKLQAA
+1921 TALTVTFKLQAA
-1933 DKPKDGEAADWQD
+1933 DKPKKGKAAEWKD
-1946 AKAYFE
+1946 AKEYF
-1952 TNLTDNEYNAA
+1952 TDNLTEEAYNAA
-1963 FKDYEFEKTKTGRI
+1963 FVEGYEEEYKFTREKEGRI
-1977 NDTDKWNTEYFK
+1977 NDADKWKTEYFT
-1989 DLPGW
+1989 DLPAY
-1994 IKDKSNNNAEQ
+1994 ITDRDQQEQ

-2020 SDPKTTQNITVTDDN
+2020 SDPKATQNITVIEDDG
-2035 EKTTYVY
+2035 TTYKYEY
-2042 SYDDNG
+2042 STG
-2048 IFEWGEADAVSDTVT
+2048 IFEWGVSGSVKDTET
-2063 THTNRL
+2063 IHTNRL
-2069 PTTDITVEKVWEGDN
+2069 PTTDITVEKVWKGDN

-2089 TRPDTGRSGYD
+2089 TRPDTGRTGYD

-2106 IQKSTD
+2106 IQKSVD
-2112 GDSWENVKVQ
+2112 NQKWENVRVK
-2122 AAGESAKKD
+2122 AANESAEKD
-2131 LTVTLYGTNSDT
+2131 LTITLYGTNSDK
-2143 SVDASIKGLPKTD
+2143 SVEAAIEGLPKTD
-2156 LNGKAYTYR
+2156 LNGKDYTYR

-2170 TDQDQTALKNEDTY
+2170 TDQDQTVLKNEDTY

-2207 TLNSTKVYGEKQ
+2207 TLNSTKIYGEKQ
-2219 WNPGTLNA
+2219 WNRGTTN
-2227 GKTTP
+2227 KESI
-2232 VKLTAQYKTASGWK
+2232 KLTAEYKTKDDTWK
-2246 TVSSPVTVDGTP
+2246 QIQSVTVDGTTD
-2258 ASAAVMD
+2258 AN
-2265 PTSSQYVPFHEY
+2265 PTTPYYEY
-2277 ESWKA
+2277 DAWMA

-2292 GSELKD
+2292 GSEGALKD

-2309 PSGYVQED
+2309 PNGYLQESA
-2317 AEIGKVGNYPSYIYK
+2317 AEGTKEGYPLHIYK
-2332 NVEAVSYSVEKVW
+2332 NVEAVNFSVEKVW
-2345 GGTAKGKKVVAG
+2345 GGTVKGTTVVVG
-2357 LYRTTNDSK
+2357 LYRTIGEKNEENDA
-2366 GTGEGYI
+2366 
-2373 VKTADGNAQRTV
+2373 VKDEENNQV
-2385 TLNEGNSWKGTFSG
+2385 TLQLKSGNGWKDTFTG
-2399 LPKYDADGNLYT
+2399 LPKYDADGNPYT

-2416 LTIDDKEADV
+2416 LTIDDKAANTE
-2426 NTIDY
+2426 TIDY
-2431 LYEIVHHDNADKTTT
+2431 LYDIVHHDSADKTMT
-2446 KIVNVVKINIT
+2446 KIVNVVKKNIE
-2457 GTKTWKDNDNA
+2457 GTKTWKDNNNG
-2468 YNTRPENLTLTL
+2468 YRTRPDELELVL
-2480 YRQTEG
+2480 YRQIEGGEAEKVEKVAPSWPNFDPDLETWTYKYENLPAADKDGNLYTYSVKETVPKVDGGSDSQIVAKDSDGYREANEG
-2486 TSGKGKVNA
+2486 TAIKDNNGK
-2495 TPQWQ
+2495 
-2500 KNGSKWT
+2500 
-2507 YTYKDLPATDG
+2507 Y
-2518 DGKAYTY
+2518 
-2525 IVEESVP
+2525 
-2532 DPVNG
+2532 
-2537 DDEYTLNQSGN
+2537 

-2554 TDKISIS
+2554 TGKTSVTV
-2561 GEKVWRDGNDA
+2561 EKVWRDGNDSNR
-2572 DGKRPDSITVV
+2572 GVIKVQ
-2583 LYKNGTEFKT
+2583 LYKNGDEVVGTHILSE
-2593 KTIDSGDAT
+2593 DSWT
-2602 ADGTWKYTFSGLD
+2602 HTWEDLPKYD
-2615 EYDTEGKRITYTV
+2615 ENGKLIEYTV
-2628 DEVLP
+2628 KEVDEQDGIYQNKNLR
-2633 EGYSRTVNGNTIT
+2633 YSVAYENEKENYNFNTTIT
-2646 NTQLTS
+2646 NTKLTS
-2652 LDVEKV
+2652 LAVEKV
-2658 WGGVETDDQ
+2658 WAGAEPTDSIG
-2667 KEVVVGLYR
+2667 VGLYR
-2676 TTGEKDETK
+2676 RASDEAN
-2685 DAVKGS
+2685 AVPVRDS
-2691 DGKQITLALN
+2691 DGNLITKTLSASQIPEN
-2701 SGNGWKGT
+2701 NWKAT
-2709 FDDLAKYDV
+2709 FDDLPQFGVNAA
-2718 DGDGK
+2718 GDEVK
-2723 EIEYTY
+2723 YTY
-2729 YARELTIGGNPVKEA
+2729 YARELVTVNGEKEPLPGKITIVDNNNNRLPSG
-2744 DLYKVYDYDS
+2744 LYGVYHKDT
-2754 ENEQAA
+2754 EEGK
-2760 TYATKI
+2760 TTI
-2766 VNVGKTSITG
+2766 TNVGLTSITG

-2782 NGNAYQNR
+2782 NGGVYEGTR
-2790 PDKLELTL
+2790 PETLELTL
-2798 TRQIQGGET
+2798 SRYTGDQTAENA
-2807 ETVNVKPTWKDTD
+2807 EEVKNNSGQLLQPTWKTD
-2820 TDKWTYTY
+2820 GDKWEYAY
-2828 SDLPAADEKG
+2828 NNLPAADENGKL
-2838 NKYTYK
+2838 YTYIVK
-2844 VTETVPTPKD
+2844 ENLPEKTEN
-2854 AATSGD
+2854 GD
-2860 EYADTQNGTDF
+2860 QYHQDQDGNNF
-2871 TNTLTDK
+2871 TNTLT
-2878 IDISGEK
+2878 G
-2885 VWRDGGNAD
+2885 
-2894 NKRPEKITVILY
+2894 TV
-2906 ANDKEVKRQEITGSS
+2906 Q
-2921 TAGSWKYTFENLDEY
+2921 
-2936 DKDGKRITYTV
+2936 
-2947 DEVLPNGYTNKVTDL
+2947 
-2962 DITNTQLTSLDVE
+2962 
-2975 KVWGGVETADQKE
+2975 
-2988 VVVGLYRTTGEKDET
+2988 
-3003 KDAVKGSDGKQVTL
+3003 
-3017 ALNSGNGWKGTFD
+3017 
-3030 DLVKYDVDGDGK
+3030 
-3042 EIEYTYYARELN
+3042 
-3054 IGGEPAEK
+3054 
-3062 ADLYIHN
+3062 
-3069 HDGEAKDTAAYTT
+3069 
-3082 KIVNVGKTSIIGTKT
+3082 
-3097 WVDNSDKYQTR
+3097 
-3108 PEKLE
+3108 
-3113 LTLTRQIEGGDP
+3113 
-3125 ETVTATPTWENKNTD
+3125 
-3140 KWTYTYKDLPKA
+3140 
-3152 DENGNVYTY
+3152 
-3161 TVKETIPTAGGDDR
+3161 
-3175 YAASNEGT
+3175 
-3183 ANADYELTNTL
+3183 
-3194 TGKTE
+3194 
-3199 VSVSKTWKDGSDTE
+3199 VSVKKAWKDGSDAE
-3213 NTRPGEIVTQL
+3213 DTRPGEITIQL